1 MWNRRC
7 HQIALSGGVVGSR
20 YLRACLRCRLDD
32 TCELERTVDETIFDD
47 SPDRSDNQTIGD
59 VNLSEFLRHETPLI
73 SMGALRPVVSS
84 FNQRTLIDK
93 QAVTIGRDPK
103 SDVPLSTDDSVSRQH
118 ARIRPAGAEFI
129 LEDLGSS
136 NGTYVDG
143 VPIISCRLHG
153 GDIVQ
158 IGRNL
163 FLFDRL
169 MGYSAEAD
177 NQDDDES

>member
-1 MWNRRC
+1 M
-7 HQIALSGGVVGSR
+7 
-20 YLRACLRCRLDD
+20 
-32 TCELERTVDETIFDD
+32 DETIFDD
-47 SPDRSDNQTIGD
+47 SPDRFDSQTIGD
-59 VNLSEFLRHETPLI
+59 LNLSEFLRHETPLI

-84 FNQRTLIDK
+84 FEERTLIDK
-93 QAVTIGRDPK
+93 QPVTIGRDAN

-118 ARIRPAGAEFI
+118 ACIRPVGAEFV

-158 IGRNL
+158 IGRSL

-169 MGYSAEAD
+169 MGYSTEAD
-177 NQDDDES
+177 NEDDDES